1 MDDER
6 AFLGISPKLYKTSI
20 RLRSAWEIPCRF
32 KSCCPHHRKQTVSPS
47 RKGSAEAVFLL
58 RQGVI
63 WIPNFKPYR
72 TGMLTVKEKYPCGCG
87 DGHKGR
93 NHADYLCRCN
103 CGREVIFSGDEATKH
118 HYPCGCTPRPQI
130 RQIPSSSNRN
140 FLGYTSN
147 QQNYHIPNILS

>member
-1 MDDER
+1 MCGRGVMAAAID
-6 AFLGISPKLYKTSI
+6 LGSI
-20 RLRSAWEIPCRF
+20 
-32 KSCCPHHRKQTVSPS
+32 
-47 RKGSAEAVFLL
+47 
-58 RQGVI
+58 GVI
-63 WIPNFKPYR
+63 RAGSSPVARTIGNRRSLLSGKEARRPFFFSAKVKYGFEFQALPNGNAHGKGR
-72 TGMLTVKEKYPCGCG
+72 YPCGCG

-118 HYPCGCTPRPQI
+118 PYPCGCTPRPQI